1 MASPR
6 SRKPEQ
12 ARRLPT
18 EKWTRRPA
26 ASTVGTVTSESPT
39 LHVRAA
45 SRGGWLVVD
54 EDHDAAAPLSEHPD
68 ATAALRA
75 GLEELRARGGDGE
88 VLVHDRYHRVRRRI
102 TARPR

>member
-1 MASPR
+1 
-6 SRKPEQ
+6 
-12 ARRLPT
+12 
-18 EKWTRRPA
+18 
-26 ASTVGTVTSESPT
+26 VTSESPT

-54 EDHDAAAPLSEHPD
+54 EDRDAAPLSEHPD

-75 GLEELRARGGDGE
+75 GLDELRARGGDGE